1 VKWDK
6 RTDKPNNY
14 MPPLYYCMEDIKIPH
29 HENYVIA
36 YAIPTYNVDTYI
48 NLIKNKK
55 NVTTQI

>member
-1 VKWDK
+1 
-6 RTDKPNNY
+6 